1 MSKTQDAWPPLLA
14 TPVAFFI
21 FNRPDTTQLVFER
34 IRAVRPALLLVIAD
48 GPRAAQPDDAPRC
61 RAARAVIDQVD
72 WPCEVR
78 TNYAAQNM
86 GCGPRL
92 ASGLDWVFDQVE
104 EAIILEDDCVP
115 EADFFPFCVQ
125 LLQQYR
131 HDPRVMMISG
141 SNLVANLE
149 IAESY
154 LFSRW
159 YNIWG
164 WATWRRAWQLYD
176 FALGEWASVR
186 PAQQVEQAY
195 TNKRV
200 SRYLCHSF
208 DLIRDHKIDTW
219 DIQWF
224 YTCLRHSGLCIVP
237 AVNLI
242 ANIGAA
248 GTHTEAGHGGA
259 HPTGKLDTQR
269 LLHPATVE
277 AHSRFDQEFYR
288 ARFRPI
294 WQSEFERYRMALRLR
309 WRRLRHPQPVTSQ

>member
-1 MSKTQDAWPPLLA
+1 MSATRDALPPPLA

-21 FNRPDTTQLVFER
+21 FNRPDTTRLVFAR
-34 IRAVRPALLLVIAD
+34 IRAARPALLFVIAD
-48 GPRAAQPDDAPRC
+48 GPRAARPEDAPHC
-61 RAARAVIDQVD
+61 AAARTVIEQVD

-78 TNYAAQNM
+78 TNYAVQNM
-86 GCGPRL
+86 GCGARL

-115 EADFFPFCVQ
+115 AADFFPFCAQ

-131 HDPRVMMISG
+131 HDQRVMMISG
-141 SNLVANLE
+141 SNLVAHQQ

-159 YNIWG
+159 YNVWG

-176 FALGEWASVR
+176 FAMAEWAASR
-186 PAQQVEQAY
+186 PTHLIEQAY
-195 TNKRV
+195 PDKRV
-200 SRYLCHSF
+200 RRYLRRSF

-224 YTCLRHSGLCIVP
+224 YTCLRNNGLSVVP

-242 ANIGAA
+242 ANIGTT
-248 GTHTEAGHGGA
+248 GTHTEGGHGGA
-259 HPTGKLDTQR
+259 HPTGNLDTHR
-269 LLHPATVE
+269 LRHPQTVA
-277 AHSRFDQEFYR
+277 AHPHFDTEFYR
-288 ARFRPI
+288 ARFRPSL
-294 WQSEFERYRMALRLR
+294 QAELARYRTALRLR
-309 WRRLRHPQPVTSQ
+309 FRRLRQS